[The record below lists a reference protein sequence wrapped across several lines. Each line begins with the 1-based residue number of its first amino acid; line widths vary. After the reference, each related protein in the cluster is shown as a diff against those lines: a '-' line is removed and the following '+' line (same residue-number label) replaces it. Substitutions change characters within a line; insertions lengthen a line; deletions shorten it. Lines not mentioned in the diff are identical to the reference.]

1 MVDKSN
7 RPIEQYQ
14 LPKMVSRIGA
24 AALDLAIY
32 ILLSLIIFTIAGV
45 IVGKSGTSYS
55 NANALIDEHIK
66 YSKLAKEDEKN
77 GYVAYSGNDI
87 LALNEDNQS
96 LIIER
101 VSYFYCSYLTGN
113 NIQEG
118 LKASLDT
125 DKEIKING
133 NYYLPENYY
142 TVSFFNEEV
151 LGLPKPGE
159 IGHSDYFLYQ
169 KNGEENDYTKIGVI
183 SPDFIEEVQTTGGK
197 VKRLKNELGLTKKLN
212 DMYNDAIKV
221 FYNQKSIRKANDMIK
236 NTNIVLMLISFLP
249 TFLIF
254 YVLLPLLSPFGQTI
268 GKRIL
273 SLGVTDDKGYLVKK
287 WRTLLRAV
295 PLLGLIIYICLINSL
310 YYQLLVAMFLL
321 LVSMGIL
328 VFTPRRRA
336 LHDIVA
342 GTAVI
347 KLEKNCVI
355 YEDEAHYEQ
364 ALLVMKERDEHHG

>member
-55 NANALIDEHIK
+55 NANALIDEHIR

-77 GYVAYSGNDI
+77 GYVAYSD
-87 LALNEDNQS
+87 NEMLTLVEEKRS
-96 LIIER
+96 LIIDS

-142 TVSFFNEEV
+142 TVSFFNEEI

-169 KNGEENDYTKIGVI
+169 KNGEESLVVREKYLSFAGQYI
-183 SPDFIEEVQTTGGK
+183 FI
-197 VKRLKNELGLTKKLN
+197 
-212 DMYNDAIKV
+212 
-221 FYNQKSIRKANDMIK
+221 
-236 NTNIVLMLISFLP
+236 
-249 TFLIF
+249 
-254 YVLLPLLSPFGQTI
+254 
-268 GKRIL
+268 
-273 SLGVTDDKGYLVKK
+273 
-287 WRTLLRAV
+287 
-295 PLLGLIIYICLINSL
+295 
-310 YYQLLVAMFLL
+310 
-321 LVSMGIL
+321 
-328 VFTPRRRA
+328 
-336 LHDIVA
+336 
-342 GTAVI
+342 
-347 KLEKNCVI
+347 
-355 YEDEAHYEQ
+355 
-364 ALLVMKERDEHHG
+364 